1 MGKRRS
7 NARKANKKNKQ
18 HVTPPTPDT
27 PEPKPQPQENVGVVY
42 APGGA
47 KYMVVDVAGYG
58 LCGLLA
64 PMALDMSRNN
74 IPVEDIVSHVKTNVT
89 DETKARTRDL
99 RWEAVLR
106 SRDFVFLD
114 DMPGYAMTPDGEKHD
129 QFDNIVHNPMH
140 VIMTRAM
147 WERVVLCPSGLLD
160 GKAVMC
166 VGKALNLPGL
176 RIVKLT
182 DNRLVPVDAGGDL
195 PVEHCPMVL
204 HDGFGHFKALLP
216 VSGEDDEEQDKDDK
230 KLDEGDE
237 EPDEDDKKLDEG
249 DDKSDEDDEEPDE
262 DDKKLDEGDE
272 ESGASDNTDKESEAS
287 SDIDGKLSASSGST
301 DAKSE
306 ASSDIDGK
314 LSASS
319 GSTDAK
325 SEASVGTNGDR
336 SNDTPKQRRDWSDD
350 EFFDNDDNTW
360 WLVATAVLSDGWT
373 EVYRG
378 PVYRGTRSTPVSSQ
392 VIHVLVW
399 QYRGIRARIVRNK
412 TLLYSQK

>member
-89 DETKARTRDL
+89 DETEARTREL
-99 RWEAVLR
+99 RSEAVIW
-106 SRDFVFLD
+106 SRDFAFLD
-114 DMPGYAMTPDGEKHD
+114 DTPGYAMPPDGEKHD

-147 WERVVLCPSGLLD
+147 WERVVLCPSGVLD
-160 GKAVMC
+160 GRAVMC

-216 VSGEDDEEQDKDDK
+216 VSGEDDEEPDEDDK

-306 ASSDIDGK
+306 AS
-314 LSASS
+314 
-319 GSTDAK
+319 
-325 SEASVGTNGDR
+325 VGTNGDK
-336 SNDTPKQRRDWSDD
+336 SNDTPKQRRDWADD
-350 EFFDNDDNTW
+350 EFYDNDDNMW
-360 WLVATAVLSDGWT
+360 STAVLSDGWT

-378 PVYRGTRSTPVSSQ
+378 PAYRGTRSTPVSSQ

-412 TLLYSQK
+412 TLLCSQK